1 MAQRPVPKRLLT
13 SAHFGNFMQPTAI
26 KIKNAPEPTSG
37 SNRPLKMD
45 FEEQLLGSHQQQ
57 RARTTAARFC
67 RPPTASGR
75 PAAQCPPK
83 FLCMAGKAPEG
94 LSPDRT
100 QCLRPHGP
108 DPGGPDHLSVAI
120 KTSREKS
127 PFDGSDSCGP
137 PLKMSCAGCRMMTRA
152 SNM

>member
-1 MAQRPVPKRLLT
+1 MAQSPVPKRLLT

-83 FLCMAGKAPEG
+83 FLCMAGKAP
-94 LSPDRT
+94 
-100 QCLRPHGP
+100 
-108 DPGGPDHLSVAI
+108 DHLSVAI